1 MKNQIKYFFEKIYN
15 LFLWASGA
23 EIKILKQVPIDKNK
37 YFGIGGT
44 IIFTALMA
52 SFAGGYAFYTAFNNI
67 PLSIF
72 FGVFWGALIFNLD
85 RYIVSTFGVGDGEKT
100 ISKQELKE
108 AAPRLI
114 MAIILGFVIATPLE
128 LKIFEKEIETVVERL
143 KIEKAEELKSIDS
156 TSVIELDQA
165 KKRKIEI
172 EEKIKGYQ
180 ENQKKYLI
188 NSVSFI
194 KERKQELISDRNQ
207 KKSELT
213 IAQRSLNKAYNN
225 YIFAKKD
232 TTGKYSDKVISNY
245 RLSYKNRINARN
257 NYRKEL
263 STINSKITEI
273 EENRESTINNEK
285 LKIDRQISMLTNEK
299 ESLLT
304 KIRDMERTK
313 KRKSDN
319 YENKVQNYNGFAA
332 HLEAL
337 GILTN
342 EKDSIFYAKWL
353 ITILFIF
360 IEIAPILF
368 KMMTE
373 RGPYDDIMDKIKH
386 EIKVKQLLEQSN
398 LNEEIN
404 TMVKVNADK
413 NSQKLNSELLAN
425 KDLLNSIA
433 KAQSEIAQVAIDQW
447 KKDQIEKIKKDPS
460 IMIKS

>member
-1 MKNQIKYFFEKIYN
+1 MKNQIKYFFQKIHD

-23 EIKILKQVPIDKNK
+23 ELKILKQVPIDQNK

-52 SFAGGYAFYTAFNNI
+52 AFAGGYAFYTAFENEY
-67 PLSIF
+67 LSVF
-72 FGVFWGALIFNLD
+72 FGMFWGALILNLD
-85 RYIVSTFGVGDGEKT
+85 RYIVSTFGVGDGKRT

-108 AAPRLI
+108 AAPRLL

-128 LKIFEKEIETVVERL
+128 LKIFEKEITTVVERL
-143 KIEKAEELKSIDS
+143 KIEKAEELKSMDS
-156 TSVIELDQA
+156 GSVIVLNEA
-165 KKRKIEI
+165 KERRGILEAEI
-172 EEKIKGYQ
+172 KSFQ
-180 ENQKKYLI
+180 ENKKKYLN

-194 KERKQELISDRNQ
+194 KERKDELNSDRKQ
-207 KKSELT
+207 KKSELD
-213 IAQRSLNKAYNN
+213 IAQRSLNRAYNN

-232 TTGKYSDKVISNY
+232 TTGKYSDKSISSY
-245 RLSYKNRINARN
+245 KITYKNRLNTRD
-257 NYRKEL
+257 NYRNEL
-263 STINSKITEI
+263 KTLNSKVSEI
-273 EENRESTINNEK
+273 EENKEATIKNEQLK
-285 LKIDRQISMLTNEK
+285 LNKQISILISEK
-299 ESLLT
+299 ESLIS
-304 KIRDMERTK
+304 KISDMEVTK
-313 KRKSDN
+313 RRKDVN

-337 GILTN
+337 GILTS
-342 EKDSIFYAKWL
+342 EKSSIFYAKWL

-373 RGPYDDIMDKIKH
+373 RGPYDDIIDKIKH

-404 TMVKVNADK
+404 TAVKVNADK
-413 NSQKLNSELLAN
+413 NSQKLSSELLAN

-433 KAQSEIAQVAIDQW
+433 KAQAEIAQVAIDEW
-447 KKDQIEKIKKDPS
+447 KKEQIKKMKKDPS
-460 IMIKS
+460 LMIKS